1 MRSSPNENHHGHFPN
16 ESDRSHMDTLF
27 KKILVANRSEIAVRV
42 VNACRTLGIPCVA
55 VYSKADINSRH
66 RCEADESVFIGEA
79 PPRES
84 YLDIDKII
92 AAAKETGCD
101 ALHPG
106 YGFLSENS
114 LLPRRCIEEGITFIG
129 PPPDAMLLMGNKVES
144 RMRMADAGVPLI
156 PGMKGSGADMAA
168 FEKAANE
175 AGFPVMIKAAAG
187 GGGKGMRIVHERSQ
201 LADAVEAAKREA
213 ANAFGD
219 DTVYLE
225 RYVSNPRHIEFQ
237 VIADSHGACVH
248 VFERECSIQRRH
260 QKIIEE
266 TPSVA
271 LTNEVRA
278 KMGADA
284 VKVALAAGYVNAGTV
299 EFLFDQSGNY
309 YFLEMNTR
317 IQVEHPITEMV
328 TGVDLVVEQIRI
340 AAGLP
345 LSDAFKHL
353 TQRGHAIECRIYAE
367 DGENNFMPSTGKI
380 IHYTEP
386 IGPGVRVDSGVQLGS
401 EITIN
406 YDPIMAKLIVHAPS
420 RELAIN
426 KMVAALNNYKILGVK
441 TSKRFMID
449 CLSHPEFAAGRTYT
463 NFIETHM
470 TDRPSASDDL
480 RDIAVAAASVAAAC
494 RASHAAL
501 SGDGVATRTAPTPW
515 QTIGSWQI
523 GDRIHGQV

>member
-1 MRSSPNENHHGHFPN
+1 MN
-16 ESDRSHMDTLF
+16 TLF

-42 VNACRTLGIPCVA
+42 MNACHTLAIPCVA
-55 VYSKADINSRH
+55 VYSKADVNSRH
-66 RCEADESVFIGEA
+66 RREADESVFIGEA

-84 YLDIDKII
+84 YLDIEKII
-92 AAAKETGCD
+92 NAAKESGCD
-101 ALHPG
+101 AIHPG

-114 LLPRRCIEEGITFIG
+114 AFPRRCAEEGLVFIG

-156 PGMKGSGADMAA
+156 PGMKGSGADTAA
-168 FEKAANE
+168 FERAADE
-175 AGFPVMIKAAAG
+175 AGFPVIIKAAAG
-187 GGGKGMRIVHERSQ
+187 GGGKGMRVVHERSQ

-225 RYVSNPRHIEFQ
+225 KYVSSPRHIEFQ
-237 VIADSHGACVH
+237 VIADTHGTCVH

-271 LTNEVRA
+271 LTPEIRA
-278 KMGADA
+278 RMGADA
-284 VKVALAAGYVNAGTV
+284 VKVAKAAGYVNAGTV

-328 TGVDLVVEQIRI
+328 TGTDLVVEQIRI

-345 LSDAFKHL
+345 LSDGFRSL
-353 TQRGHAIECRIYAE
+353 SQRGHAIECRIYAE

-380 IHYTEP
+380 VHYTEP
-386 IGPGVRVDSGVQLGS
+386 VGPGVRVDSGVQPGS

-406 YDPIMAKLIVHAPS
+406 YDPIMAKLIVHAPT
-420 RELAIN
+420 RDLAIR
-426 KMVAALNNYKILGVK
+426 KMIAALNNYKILGVK

-470 TDRPSASDDL
+470 ADRPDRSGDIRA
-480 RDIAVAAASVAAAC
+480 IAVAAASVAAA
-494 RASHAAL
+494 S
-501 SGDGVATRTAPTPW
+501 RTAPTGVGGDGIAPKDTVSPW

-523 GDRIHGQV
+523 GDRIHEQV